1 MINLFPPAHKKEIK
15 KEYMRRFIVVF
26 GLFFAAGAI
35 VEMVFSSVIFYRID
49 AYFKETEKVLG
60 LTKKVSALN
69 KMENLETRV
78 DDLGRLLAAYKD
90 SMDRRQS
97 PSLEISLILSALPHG
112 VAIDSFSFG
121 GEVNEGTSRSVALTG
136 TADTREG
143 FLSFVEALRKIP
155 SFAEVESPM
164 SNLLKEKGVK
174 FSLRIHE
181 K

>member
-26 GLFFAAGAI
+26 GLFFVAGAI
-35 VEMVFSSVIFYRID
+35 VEMVFCSVIFYRID
-49 AYFKETEKVLG
+49 AYFKETEKVLE

-69 KMENLETRV
+69 KMEDLETRV
-78 DDLGRLLAAYKD
+78 DDLGRLLTAYKE
-90 SMDRRQS
+90 SMDRRQF
-97 PSLEISLILSALPHG
+97 PSLEISLILSVLPHG
-112 VAIDSFSFG
+112 VAVDSFSFG
-121 GEVNEGTSRSVALTG
+121 REIGTGRSVALTG
-136 TADTREG
+136 TADTREV

-155 SFAEVESPM
+155 SFAEIESPM